1 MPRYIQINEEGYI
14 VSDSRLS
21 GEVDDRLMIPV
32 DSDFQC
38 GNVKYDFETGEWVEY
53 IPEPTPEPEPELTEA
68 ELVQAEILLNQ
79 AEILAKQNEQDEV
92 LAEILLNQMG
102 V

>member
-1 MPRYIQINEEGYI
+1 MFTVETERTE
-14 VSDSRLS
+14 V
-21 GEVDDRLMIPV
+21 VDDDIIRV
-32 DSDFQC
+32 T
-38 GNVKYDFETGEWVEY
+38 ETTYRVYEDGTKEFACETVVERSANS
-53 IPEPTPEPEPELTEA
+53 EPEPEPEPTEE